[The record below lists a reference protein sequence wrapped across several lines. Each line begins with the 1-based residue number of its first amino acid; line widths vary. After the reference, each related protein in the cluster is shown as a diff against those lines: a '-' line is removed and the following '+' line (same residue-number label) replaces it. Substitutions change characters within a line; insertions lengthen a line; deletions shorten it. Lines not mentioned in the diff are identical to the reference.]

1 MSTIAE
7 LLCKS
12 MKDEFFSQLS
22 PRSEA
27 SQISRIVKYCKL
39 GSGPDAAVDPLLN
52 VVYRH
57 FKATDVALVVYG
69 LEPIIASRV
78 GCASH
83 TASSLLNSVYA
94 PGVVSADIVM
104 SQFTI
109 GKIVAF
115 STKDRIGI
123 NDSQILEYVASQISE
138 SLQSRYEEA
147 VSDDF
152 EFIQFRLQF
161 LETLKMPL
169 VEVTEA
175 WSEFVQIWRAPESF
189 VSSEH
194 FWSVAIK
201 KMNKFRSASRSFDFK
216 IDASL
221 RSLHHTVKCKP
232 EQISALSSPS
242 MSTLVSPSLSQV
254 ASPVMSAVA
263 SPFKL
268 QHRQESQMSS
278 VPQML
283 GQYSENVDE
292 DTASWTQRLMGG
304 GLAYPSTP
312 RGSPRPGMRHLEHNS
327 RGIVRPPP
335 PINQSISLPSYKV
348 SVVAAEGIA
357 ASSGLSSGLS
367 SGSSSSSSSSANLTE
382 DFGTEAVAADDR
394 YWKNKSRMKSPL
406 PHEAGKQIDG
416 VDLSG
421 TIPVDD
427 DDDEEN
433 TVVATFYQNSR
444 IMSSASTLSSTS
456 TLSSASHINI
466 RSLVAEHQNSL
477 NFASGSSSATSSPH
491 FSIRK
496 SALSMTLRAIDSR

>member
-1 MSTIAE
+1 M
-7 LLCKS
+7 
-12 MKDEFFSQLS
+12 
-22 PRSEA
+22 
-27 SQISRIVKYCKL
+27 
-39 GSGPDAAVDPLLN
+39 
-52 VVYRH
+52 
-57 FKATDVALVVYG
+57 
-69 LEPIIASRV
+69 
-78 GCASH
+78 
-83 TASSLLNSVYA
+83 SVYA
-94 PGVVSADIVM
+94 PGVVSADIVV

-109 GKIVAF
+109 GKIVAL
-115 STKDRIGI
+115 STKDRISI
-123 NDSQILEYVASQISE
+123 NDLQILEHVATQISE

-189 VSSEH
+189 ASSEH
-194 FWSVAIK
+194 FWSVAINT
-201 KMNKFRSASRSFDFK
+201 MNKFRSASRSFDFK

-232 EQISALSSPS
+232 EQISALSSPC

-254 ASPVMSAVA
+254 ASPVMSTVV
-263 SPFKL
+263 SPLKL
-268 QHRQESQMSS
+268 HDRQESQMSS
-278 VPQML
+278 VPQ
-283 GQYSENVDE
+283 QYSENMDE

-312 RGSPRPGMRHLEHNS
+312 RGSPRPGLRHLEHNS

-335 PINQSISLPSYKV
+335 PINQSINLPSHKV
-348 SVVAAEGIA
+348 SVVAADGIA
-357 ASSGLSSGLS
+357 ASSGFCSGLS
-367 SGSSSSSSSSANLTE
+367 SGSSSSSSSSANLSE
-382 DFGTEAVAADDR
+382 DFDTEAVATDDR
-394 YWKNKSRMKSPL
+394 YWKNNSRMKSPL
-406 PHEAGKQIDG
+406 PHQAAKQIDD
-416 VDLSG
+416 VDLNG
-421 TIPVDD
+421 TTPI

-433 TVVATFYQNSR
+433 TVVASFYQTSS
-444 IMSSASTLSSTS
+444 ILSSASTLSSTS
-456 TLSSASHINI
+456 TLSSASHVNI

-496 SALSMTLRAIDSR
+496 SALSATLRAIDSR